1 MNIIKSNSRQIN
13 MDKLADL
20 CRKKN
25 VWDHF
30 KMSKEDFFDLSD
42 PNQKQLT
49 SKFYF
54 DNVDNQPSIDE
65 SISNIIKNSDGV
77 NLTKIF
83 DNVDNQPSID
93 ESISDI
99 IKNSDGVNLTKIFDN
114 VDNQPS
120 IDESI
125 SDIIKNS
132 DGVKSTKIFD
142 NENNRTQMSISTE
155 KKQDEKK
162 LKSTTMWK
170 NDGFFRG
177 DDLPQN
183 NLFYVNQGYL
193 IYFTAQKILLALQ
206 PVQFKK

>member
-54 DNVDNQPSIDE
+54 DNVNNQPSIDE
-65 SISNIIKNSDGV
+65 SISN
-77 NLTKIF
+77 
-83 DNVDNQPSID
+83 
-93 ESISDI
+93 I